1 MNATS
6 KAPALNLSA
15 GQATELAVL
24 VDLEA
29 RWENLRIIQT
39 TDPGRVATLKELH
52 QKQKAYE
59 AFFTKLVAYNKE
71 YRPAH
76 VPELLLN
83 NAARLGGWCWKMRD
97 LQLRVQHDAQAI
109 RPVHLLEKAYR
120 WADRLADR
128 TKIAHAPRPS
138 LSDNLSAV
146 VAELE
151 ELAQWCE
158 RVPTL
163 TTSAA

>member
-6 KAPALNLSA
+6 KAPAQNLTA
-15 GQATELAVL
+15 GQATELALL

-29 RWENLRIIQT
+29 RWENLRISQP

-83 NAARLGGWCWKMRD
+83 NASRLGGWCWKMRD
-97 LQLRVQHDAQAI
+97 LQLRVQHDAHAD

-128 TKIAHAPRPS
+128 TKIDHAPRPTS
-138 LSDNLSAV
+138 SDNTSAV
-146 VAELE
+146 VAEFE

-158 RVPTL
+158 RLPSI
-163 TTSAA
+163 TSAA